1 VADDR
6 LAAALAEIRER
17 EQQAT
22 PGPWG
27 WRGNIDNGDPY
38 LTSLGHRDEAKP
50 DGTVVRHHA
59 GDVLGHIP
67 VELTRA
73 DAINRGVGDPE
84 FLPEPKVDVDPIDT
98 YDKRYDAAIEAARE
112 AEIEDYLTDDYGQPR
127 TKDRLAFCTN
137 WLYTDARKLVTF
149 QVAPNV
155 TERSDPRVYR
165 ADITGIRHPDAEFIE
180 HSRQDL
186 SRLLALA
193 EAVASLCRDTDG
205 NWLDPTSELPVGEF
219 QAAISGALLPEA
231 HRVAVRRMNLNDAV
245 EELSHDA
252 LAKWGDSQ
260 YREGIGHGHQD
271 VYEARRLAEDA
282 ERKAEGNDRGE

>member
-1 VADDR
+1 VPDDQ

-38 LTSLGHRDEAKP
+38 LTSLGHRDVPKP

-73 DAINRGVGDPE
+73 DAILRGVGDPE
-84 FLPEPKVDVDPIDT
+84 FLPEPKVDREPAGT
-98 YDKRYDAAIEAARE
+98 YDKRYDAAIEAARD

-127 TKDRLAFCTN
+127 AVDRLAFCTD
-137 WLYTDARKLVTF
+137 WLYTDARKLVIF

-155 TERSDPRVYR
+155 TDRDDPRVYR

-180 HSRQDL
+180 HSREDVSQ
-186 SRLLALA
+186 LLAAVDAALKLA
-193 EAVASLCRDTDG
+193 GDWE
-205 NWLDPTSELPVGEF
+205 
-219 QAAISGALLPEA
+219 QAAKRLDDMAERADARGADPMRVMQVSADAQA
-231 HRVAVRRMNLNDAV
+231 HRDHAAALTEAIAR
-245 EELSHDA
+245 ELT
-252 LAKWGDSQ
+252 G
-260 YREGIGHGHQD
+260 
-271 VYEARRLAEDA
+271 
-282 ERKAEGNDRGE
+282 KAADDG

>member
-1 VADDR
+1 MSDDR

-17 EQQAT
+17 ERQAT

-38 LTSLGHRDEAKP
+38 LTSLGHRDEIKP

-67 VELTRA
+67 VELTRD
-73 DAINRGVGDPE
+73 DAIRRGVGDPDS
-84 FLPEPKVDVDPIDT
+84 LPEPNVSREPAGT

-127 TKDRLAFCTN
+127 TEQRLAFCAD

-149 QVAPNV
+149 QVAPTV
-155 TERSDPRVYR
+155 TDRSDPRVYR
-165 ADITGIRHPDAEFIE
+165 ADITGIRYPDAEFIE
-180 HSRQDL
+180 HSRRDL

-193 EAVASLCRDTDG
+193 EAVTALCRDTEG

-219 QAAISGALLPEA
+219 QAAISDALLPEA
-231 HRVAVRRMNLNDAV
+231 
-245 EELSHDA
+245 
-252 LAKWGDSQ
+252 
-260 YREGIGHGHQD
+260 
-271 VYEARRLAEDA
+271 
-282 ERKAEGNDRGE
+282 DRG